1 MARIAP
7 SILAADFCRLGEQ
20 VAAAERG
27 GARSV
32 HVDAMDGHFVPNL
45 SIGIPVV
52 RSLSRFTSLEQDCH
66 LMLARPDDY
75 LEAFVKAGAG
85 TLTVHQEACP
95 HLQRTVSRIR
105 SLGAKAGVAL
115 NPATPLGVLDE
126 ILPEVDLVLI
136 MSVNPGF
143 GGQAFLP
150 SSIDKVA
157 RLDGERRRRGLS
169 FAIEVDGGVGLGNA
183 RQLAEAGCDILV
195 AGSSVFGCADVAA
208 AVRGL
213 AAQSNLPRL
222 AHA

>member
-1 MARIAP
+1 
-7 SILAADFCRLGEQ
+7 
-20 VAAAERG
+20 
-27 GARSV
+27 
-32 HVDAMDGHFVPNL
+32 MDGHFVPNL

-52 RSLSRFTSLEQDCH
+52 RSLSRCTDLEQDCH

-85 TLTVHQEACP
+85 TVTVHQEACP

-105 SLGAKAGVAL
+105 FLGAKAGVAL

-126 ILPEVDLVLI
+126 ILPELDLVLI

-143 GGQAFLP
+143 GGQTFLP
-150 SSIDKVA
+150 SSINKIA
-157 RLDGERRRRGLS
+157 RLDAERRRRGLS
-169 FAIEVDGGVGLGNA
+169 FAIEVDGGVGPDNA

-195 AGSSVFGCADVAA
+195 AGSSVFGSADVAA

-213 AAQSNLPRL
+213 AAEANLPRL